1 MATKD
6 LLDSNNANAKNNKP
20 AANMN
25 NEKNVD
31 KANQKKHMPCKN
43 SLPT

>member
-6 LLDSNNANAKNNKP
+6 LLDSNTAKNNKP
-20 AANMN
+20 AATMTN
-25 NEKNVD
+25 D
-31 KANQKKHMPCKN
+31 KGADKTSSKKHMPCKN

>member
-6 LLDSNNANAKNNKP
+6 LLDSNTAEKSKP
-20 AANMN
+20 AVNMTN
-25 NEKNVD
+25 TNDPNKTD
-31 KANQKKHMPCKN
+31 QKKHMPCKN

>member
-6 LLDSNNANAKNNKP
+6 LLDSNNAKNNKP
-20 AANMN
+20 AASMN
-25 NEKNVD
+25 NEKNAN
-31 KANQKKHMPCKN
+31 KASQKKHMPCKN

>member
-1 MATKD
+1 MASKD
-6 LLDSNNANAKNNKP
+6 LLDSNNTKNSRP

-25 NEKNVD
+25 TENKTNTAE
-31 KANQKKHMPCKN
+31 QKKHMPCKN

>member
-6 LLDSNNANAKNNKP
+6 LLDSNNAKNNKP
-20 AANMN
+20 AANMHSA
-25 NEKNVD
+25 K
-31 KANQKKHMPCKN
+31 KAGTADQKKHAPCKN

>member
-6 LLDSNNANAKNNKP
+6 LLDSNNAKNSKP
-20 AANMN
+20 AATMT
-25 NEKNVD
+25 NEKNTNN
-31 KANQKKHMPCKN
+31 ANQKKHMPCKN

>member
-6 LLDSNNANAKNNKP
+6 LLDSNSVKHHKP
-20 AANMN
+20 AAKMN
-25 NEKNVD
+25 PD
-31 KANQKKHMPCKN
+31 KKTGNTGQKTHAPCKN

>member
-6 LLDSNNANAKNNKP
+6 LLDSANAQNNKP
-20 AANMN
+20 AAKMN
-25 NEKNVD
+25 KGQTKNNAD
-31 KANQKKHMPCKN
+31 EKKHMPCKN

>member
-6 LLDSNNANAKNNKP
+6 LLDSTTAKNNKP
-20 AANMN
+20 ATTGMTNAQNAN
-25 NEKNVD
+25 
-31 KANQKKHMPCKN
+31 KADQKKHMPCKN